1 MALKIIRGK
10 NLPIGVDLGTSTV
23 KMVQL
28 RQTGEEYKLLAASSE
43 AIPRLPQTDLTQR
56 LDFLSGAIRT
66 AIKTGAFV
74 GRQCVLSI
82 PSEATFVHHIK
93 VPNVPAG
100 GFHAAL
106 LHELQG
112 KLPYPI
118 EEGVVRHLVAGK
130 VGGEGG
136 DAKQEVIVISA
147 SRALIEAYLAM
158 SRRASLDVLGINVE
172 PCAII
177 ECFARLFSRA
187 SDAERTILFID
198 MGAAST
204 QVVFSHGEKLVF
216 ARNLSTGGDDLDSA
230 VAEGVDIPLEQARD
244 LRRDLSKHSKDGL
257 AENELYDLLDAPL
270 NGMAGEL
277 VKCLRYYESVFRN
290 RPVERAI
297 FLGGQAHDKRLCQLL
312 AKRLNLPAQIGDPL
326 VRVGRPRETG
336 PSIPL
341 DQREPQ
347 PDWAVA
353 VGLCIGAVKA
363 A

>member
-1 MALKIIRGK
+1 MALKIVRGK
-10 NLPIGVDLGTSTV
+10 NLPIGVDLGTSVV

-28 RQTGEEYKLLAASSE
+28 RQTGEEYKLLAAGSE
-43 AIPRLPQTDLTQR
+43 AIPHLPREDLTQR
-56 LDFLSGAIRT
+56 LDFLSGAIRRT
-66 AIKTGAFV
+66 LKTGGFV
-74 GRQCVLSI
+74 GRKCVLAI
-82 PSEATFVHHIK
+82 PADATFVHHIK
-93 VPNVPAG
+93 VPHVPANR
-100 GFHAAL
+100 FHEAL
-106 LHELQG
+106 LNELQG
-112 KLPYPI
+112 KLPYSI
-118 EEGVVRHLVAGK
+118 EDAIVRHLVAGK

-147 SRALIEAYLAM
+147 SRALVEEYLAV
-158 SRRASLDVLGINVE
+158 SRRARLDVVGINVE

-187 SDAERTILFID
+187 SDAERTILFVD

-216 ARNLSTGGDDLDSA
+216 ARNLSTGGDALDNA

-257 AENELYDLLDAPL
+257 AENELYDLLEAPL
-270 NGMAGEL
+270 NGIAGEL
-277 VKCLRYYESVFRN
+277 VKCLQYYESIFRN

-297 FLGGQAHDKRLCQLL
+297 FLGGQAHDKKLCQLL

-326 VRVGRPRETG
+326 VRVGRPRESG
-336 PSIPL
+336 QAISL

-353 VGLCIGAVKA
+353 VGLCIGATKA